1 VPFPHH
7 ARRAVDTRRV
17 PVLLSERVRKLDW
30 GTIMTTEKRPI
41 LVVCLAV
48 FGLMA
53 GQQLLNPILPPLAR
67 EFGFSEFALGS
78 VWAVGGAGVVLAS
91 PFWGRRTAHWGH
103 RPVLLIS
110 LAGAT
115 IGLLGFA
122 VVARIGVGG
131 TLAAPVLFAAVL
143 LTRGVVFGL
152 AWAATPVTA
161 QSYIAD
167 MTSGPAERVRG
178 MSMFGAAQGLALA
191 VGPALGGLLSLTGN
205 LLVPVYAA
213 PVLLAV
219 VAVVITLA
227 LPKPPKRQARPAT
240 VKVSPFDRRLW
251 PFLTIGFGL
260 YLALAIVLMTIGFL
274 VQDRLSLA
282 ASETGRVTSLVML
295 AGAAMIIL
303 VQVVAVPRLG
313 WTPLRLVRVGTVV
326 MTGGMLAVTVASSGL
341 LLGAA
346 VGVLGAGMGFAT
358 PGFMSAPTLL
368 ATRDEQGAVAGL
380 MGSVSALAFMGG
392 PLLGTGLYEIAPAVP
407 YAVGSVLLA
416 GLAVFEFGRLGR
428 LNRQPAKVPVAP

>member
-1 VPFPHH
+1 M
-7 ARRAVDTRRV
+7 R
-17 PVLLSERVRKLDW
+17 
-30 GTIMTTEKRPI
+30 RPI

-53 GQQLLNPILPPLAR
+53 GQQMLNPILPPLAR
-67 EFGFSEFALGS
+67 EFGFSELALGA

-91 PFWGRRTAHWGH
+91 PFWGRRAALRGH

-110 LAGAT
+110 LAGAML
-115 IGLLGFA
+115 GLLGFA
-122 VVARIGVGG
+122 VVAQAGLSGA
-131 TLAAPVLFAAVL
+131 LAGPVLFAAVL
-143 LTRGVVFGL
+143 LTRGIVFGL

-167 MTSGPAERVRG
+167 MTSGPDERVRG

-191 VGPALGGLLSLTGN
+191 VGPALGGVLSLTGN

-213 PVLLAV
+213 PVILAV
-219 VAVVITLA
+219 IAVVITLA
-227 LPKPPKRQARPAT
+227 LPKPPKRESQPVT
-240 VKVSPFDRRLW
+240 VKVSPFDRRMW

-274 VQDRLSLA
+274 VQDRLYLA
-282 ASETGRVTSLVML
+282 ASETSRVTSLVML
-295 AGAAMIIL
+295 AGAGLIIL

-313 WTPLRLVRVGTVV
+313 WTPLRLVRVGAVA
-326 MTGGMLAVTVASSGL
+326 MTGGMLVVAVASSGL
-341 LLGAA
+341 LLGAGVA
-346 VGVLGAGMGFAT
+346 VLGAGMGFAT

-380 MGSVSALAFMGG
+380 MGSSSALAFMGG
-392 PLLGTGLYEIAPAVP
+392 PLLGTGLYEVSPTVP
-407 YAVGSVLLA
+407 YLAGAVLLA
-416 GLAVFEFGRLGR
+416 GLAVFAFTGLGVVT
-428 LNRQPAKVPVAP
+428 RQPAKVPVAP

>member
-1 VPFPHH
+1 
-7 ARRAVDTRRV
+7 
-17 PVLLSERVRKLDW
+17 
-30 GTIMTTEKRPI
+30 MTTERRPT

-67 EFGFSEFALGS
+67 EFGFSEFALGA

-91 PFWGRRTAHWGH
+91 PFWGRRTTRWGH

-110 LAGAT
+110 LAGAMA
-115 IGLLGFA
+115 GLLGFA
-122 VVARIGVGG
+122 FVAQAGLGG
-131 TLAAPVLFAAVL
+131 SLAVPVLFAAVL
-143 LTRGVVFGL
+143 LTRGLVFGL
-152 AWAATPVTA
+152 SWAATPVTA

-191 VGPALGGLLSLTGN
+191 VGPALGGVLSLTGD

-219 VAVVITLA
+219 ITVVIALA
-227 LPKPPKRQARPAT
+227 LPKPPKRQAPPAT

-274 VQDRLSLA
+274 VQDRLNLA
-282 ASETGRVTSLVML
+282 ATETGPTTSLVML
-295 AGAAMIIL
+295 AGAGTIIL

-313 WTPLRLVRVGTVV
+313 WTPLRLVRVGAVV
-326 MTGGMLAVTVASSGL
+326 MTGGMLAVTVASTGP

-346 VGVLGAGMGFAT
+346 VATLGAGMGFAT

-380 MGSVSALAFMGG
+380 MGSSSALAFMGG
-392 PLLGTGLYEIAPAVP
+392 PLLGTGLYEIAPTVP
-407 YAVGSVLLA
+407 YAAGAVLLA
-416 GLAVFEFGRLGR
+416 GLAVFAFTRLGT
-428 LNRQPAKVPVAP
+428 LTRQPAKVPVAP